1 MLTVLRDARLY
12 DPDPRG
18 VVDIVVAGERLAWLG
33 PAGRGSAA
41 RALPPALVDETVDVA
56 GRVVAPG
63 YIDGH
68 VHLTGGGGEAGFR
81 TRVPPLALGAY
92 TRAGVTSVIGVLGTD
107 DLVRTP
113 ADVVATAR
121 GLIEE
126 GLSAWCLTG
135 GYHLP
140 PATITGSVRGDIV
153 HIDRVIGVGEVAISD
168 HRSSQPTLPELLRL
182 ASEAHVAGLMTGK
195 AGVLHLHLGDGPR
208 GLDLVRRALAEVE
221 LPPRVFHPTHV
232 NRRKA
237 LFDDALELARAGV
250 PIDVTAF
257 PPPPAPPPGAAAV
270 GALDGGAALDEWTAA
285 EAVARYLDAGLPP
298 ERLTV
303 SSDGGGCLP
312 TFDADGR
319 VAAMDVGAPG
329 ALADTVAALV
339 AAGWPL
345 ERILPP
351 FTSNVA
357 RHWRLPRKGRLAAG
371 ADADLVVLGPD
382 HRPTDVMARGAWH
395 VRDGRVV
402 RAGTFG

>member
-1 MLTVLRDARLY
+1 MLTSLRNARLY

-18 VVDIVVAGERLAWLG
+18 DVDLVLAGERIVWIGAAEG
-33 PAGRGSAA
+33 ASAA
-41 RALPPALVDETVDVA
+41 RALPAALVAEAVDLEGRTVV
-56 GRVVAPG
+56 PG
-63 YIDGH
+63 FIDGH

-81 TRVPPLALGAY
+81 TRVPPLSLGAY
-92 TRAGVTSVIGVLGTD
+92 TRGGVTSAIGVLGTD

-135 GYHLP
+135 GYHVP
-140 PATITGSVRGDIV
+140 PATVTGSVRGDIV

-208 GLDLVRRALAEVE
+208 GLDLVRRALAEAE
-221 LPPRVFHPTHV
+221 LPARVFHPTHV
-232 NRRKA
+232 NRRRV
-237 LFDDALELARAGV
+237 LFDEALELARAGV
-250 PIDVTAF
+250 TIDVTAF
-257 PPPPAPPPGAAAV
+257 PPPAPPPPGAVAV
-270 GALDGGAALDEWTAA
+270 GALDGGAAVDEWSAA

-298 ERLTV
+298 GRLTV

-319 VAAMDVGAPG
+319 VAAMDVGDPG
-329 ALADTVAALV
+329 ALADTVAALA

-345 ERILPP
+345 EHILPP
-351 FTSNVA
+351 VTANVA
-357 RHWRLPRKGRLAAG
+357 RHWRLPRKGRLVAG
-371 ADADLVVLGPD
+371 ADADLVVLGHD